1 MLGRPD
7 AATIER
13 GDALERELEAFFADH
28 YDRLVRLAGLICHAA
43 STTEDAVQAAMEQ
56 AWRRRGTLRDS
67 SRIKPWL
74 DQIVVREAIR
84 MNVQPWWSRFSR
96 RSSVREIQ
104 PITIDSDDANDRGP
118 ARGGARS
125 AAPADAAWV
134 ALTVA
139 FRQLPIEQRA
149 VVALHLYAG
158 YSVEETATLT
168 GAPVETTR
176 SRLRLA
182 RARLRRELGEEPR

>member
-7 AATIER
+7 VAAIER
-13 GDALERELEAFFADH
+13 ADALERELEAFFATH

-56 AWRRRGTLRDS
+56 AWRRRATLRDAT
-67 SRIKPWL
+67 RIRPWL

-84 MNVQPWWSRFSR
+84 VNEQPWWSRFSR
-96 RSSVREIQ
+96 RSPVREIQ
-104 PITIDSDDANDRGP
+104 PVPIDADDADDRG
-118 ARGGARS
+118 RTGARS
-125 AAPADAAWV
+125 ASPSDAAWV

-139 FRQLPIEQRA
+139 FRDLPIEQRA

-158 YSVEETATLT
+158 YSIEETAELT
-168 GAPVETTR
+168 GARVETTR

-182 RARLRRELGEEPR
+182 RERLRRELGEESR